1 MTPLLLVN
9 IIYSIV
15 DSFTSVSNQVMS
27 YVYTVAFTD
36 MNFGLSNAMCWIY
49 LLILAVFMAI
59 VFAVVS
65 RRIFYYT

>member
-1 MTPLLLVN
+1 MMTPLLLVN

-36 MNFGLSNAMCWIY
+36 MNFGLSMPCAGSIC
-49 LLILAVFMAI
+49 
-59 VFAVVS
+59 
-65 RRIFYYT
+65 